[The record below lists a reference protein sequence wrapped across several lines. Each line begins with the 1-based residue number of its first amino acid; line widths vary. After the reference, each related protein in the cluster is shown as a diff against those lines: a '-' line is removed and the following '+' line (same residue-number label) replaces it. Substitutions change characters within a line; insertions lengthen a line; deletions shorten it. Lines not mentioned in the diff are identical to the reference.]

1 MNIEKSNEV
10 NKVVIRVNLYRVKKN
25 DRLQF
30 KVPTVYINA
39 RMQNNGV
46 NNFTQTLVIKLSY
59 RLAHI

>member
-30 KVPTVYINA
+30 KVPTVYA